1 MLSYKNIFE
10 NYKIFFNLLELETD
24 IRQMRNMIR
33 ETVHRKYFMAHL
45 SKYFYDTYIYIKYEI
60 IQQNTQPNI

>member
-24 IRQMRNMIR
+24 IRQMPNMIR

-45 SKYFYDTYIYIKYEI
+45 SKYFYDTYI
-60 IQQNTQPNI
+60 